1 MTRPSETEACVS
13 IVTGSKQERQGV
25 DRINAR
31 RYASNIRLA
40 EVRAGWRT
48 STGACQ
54 IVYDVDE
61 IGHSKTMEK
70 EIKIGADG
78 RTKVRG

>member
-1 MTRPSETEACVS
+1 MS
-13 IVTGSKQERQGV
+13 IVTGSKQERQSV
-25 DRINAR
+25 DRNNAR

-54 IVYDVDE
+54 IVSDVDE

-70 EIKIGADG
+70 AIRIREQMGGPKYEDNYC
-78 RTKVRG
+78 TL